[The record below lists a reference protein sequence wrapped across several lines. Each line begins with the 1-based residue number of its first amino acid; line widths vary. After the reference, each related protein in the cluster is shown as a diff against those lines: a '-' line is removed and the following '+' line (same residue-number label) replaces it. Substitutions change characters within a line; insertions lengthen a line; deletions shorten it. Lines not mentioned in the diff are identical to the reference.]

1 MTTKNI
7 ITCDKCGNQE
17 LTTAAGIW
25 LHVDPRASTKTL
37 VGLTY
42 DQKVAMLNTL
52 DEGDFCS
59 LLCLGEWALARHNLK
74 SFDAEIG
81 GEAE

>member
-42 DQKVAMLNTL
+42 DQKVAMLNTRCTFSQFL
-52 DEGDFCS
+52 PVCS
-59 LLCLGEWALARHNLK
+59 
-74 SFDAEIG
+74 AEIG
-81 GEAE
+81 GEEA